1 MMSLLDVKGLNVDF
15 STKEG
20 MHYVLKNVDFNI
32 GKGEIVGLIGES
44 GSGKSTLAMTVL
56 DINSHNR
63 HMSGNISF
71 MGERIDSIKKEK
83 MRQVR
88 GKSIGF
94 VPQSSMNALNPLVKI
109 KSQFFETIKA
119 HTNMSRE
126 DMLSLTEKSLEM
138 VGINPSRM
146 NSCPYEFSGGQR
158 QRIMIALSM
167 LLSPELIIADEPT
180 TALDATVQ
188 LKIIEL
194 LKDVVKQKHTSMLV
208 ISHDLHTISRICDR
222 IYIMYAGKIVETGT
236 RDEILN
242 NPVHPYT
249 RKLLASRLPLMCE
262 PVRVKGISGTPP
274 STLKKYEVCEFM
286 ERCDRV
292 TDICRTVSPPECTGN
307 VKVACHLESNFEC
320 YLE

>member
-1 MMSLLDVKGLNVDF
+1 MMPLLDVKGLNVDF

-32 GKGEIVGLIGES
+32 DKGEIVGLIGES

-63 HMSGNISF
+63 QMSGNIRF

-83 MRQVR
+83 MRQLR
-88 GKSIGF
+88 GRRIGF

-119 HTNMSRE
+119 HTNMTQKE
-126 DMLSLTEKSLEM
+126 MLSLTEKSLEM
-138 VGINPSRM
+138 VGIDPSRV

-194 LKDVVKQKHTSMLV
+194 LKDVVQKKHTSMLV

-222 IYIMYAGKIVETGT
+222 IYIMYAGRIVETGT
-236 RDEILN
+236 RDEILS

-249 RKLLASRLPLMCE
+249 QKLLASRLPLMCE

-274 STLKKYEVCEFM
+274 STLKKYDVCEFM
-286 ERCDRV
+286 ERCDRA
-292 TDICRTVSPPECTGN
+292 TEICRTVRPPECTGS
-307 VKVACHLESNFEC
+307 VKVACHLEE
-320 YLE
+320 